1 LVSSKAAT
9 VDGYLAELDE
19 HSRVEVSALRELIL
33 KNLQPGYQE
42 AMAFGMICY
51 QVPLAI
57 SGSTYNKEPLVA
69 VGIASQK
76 HHLSLYL
83 MGVYASKDSAMEFES
98 RWQRS
103 GKKLDMGK
111 ACVRFRALAGAD
123 LDAIAWAV
131 GLYSPKEFADLY
143 LAARKR

>member
-1 LVSSKAAT
+1 MVSSSAKS
-9 VDGYLAELDE
+9 VDEYLSELAQDSQAE
-19 HSRVEVSALRELIL
+19 VAKLRELVREH
-33 KNLQPGYQE
+33 LQPGYQE
-42 AMAFGMICY
+42 AMAFGMISY
-51 QVPLAI
+51 LVPIELSGPTYNSEPLA
-57 SGSTYNKEPLVA
+57 A
-69 VGIASQK
+69 VSIAQQK
-76 HHLSLYL
+76 NHLSVYL

-111 ACVRFRALAGAD
+111 ACVRFRTLAQAD